1 MQNRFLYGVCFF
13 LAIADLLLING
24 SFLLAWQI
32 CYAGPLMDAYRHQ
45 LINLN
50 LIWILAAHFLQL
62 YHKDNIRNIEQ
73 VLRSTWKSLAAHMVL
88 FMTSIGVLGEIT
100 APVKF
105 LACFY
110 GLCMA
115 AFLISRFMI
124 TALETV
130 LTRKYR
136 IRKPVAVMGVNDT
149 GIRLAAFFEGNN
161 RQYAFQG
168 FLEEHEDACYV
179 DGAGNLL
186 PAVCEQIRKA
196 AARNIQEVYVSLSP
210 DRMNEAARLLQ
221 EAEKQ
226 CVRLKFVPD
235 FSGALNSG
243 YRLSYLGDIAV
254 ISMRK
259 EPLENMENRF
269 RKRLADIVF
278 SLMVIIGI
286 LSWLFPLIALAIK
299 LNSRGPVLFR
309 QLRNGRS
316 NKPFYCFKFRSMRI
330 NADSD
335 VRQACRDDDRVTWIG
350 RLLRK
355 TSLDELPQFF
365 NVLWGDM
372 SVVGPRPHMQ
382 KHTEQYRSIINRY
395 MVRHYLKPGITG
407 WAQVNGYRGET
418 SRVIL
423 MEKRI
428 EHDIWYLENW
438 SMMLDVRIAFLTV
451 IHLLRGGKNVY

>member
-13 LAIADLLLING
+13 LAIADLFLING
-24 SFLLAWQI
+24 AFFLAWEFS
-32 CYAGPLMDAYRHQ
+32 YPGPVMEGYRHQ
-45 LINLN
+45 LVNLN
-50 LIWILAAHFLQL
+50 LIWILSAHFLRL
-62 YHKDNIRNIEQ
+62 YHRDNIQKVES
-73 VLRSTWKSLAAHMVL
+73 VLRSTWKTLATHMVL
-88 FMTSIGVLGEIT
+88 FITSMGVLGEVT

-105 LACFY
+105 LAGFY
-110 GLCMA
+110 GLCIA
-115 AFLISRFMI
+115 AFLVSRFMI
-124 TALETV
+124 TALETI
-130 LTRKYR
+130 LTRRYR
-136 IRKPVAVMGVNDT
+136 IRKPVAVMGINDT
-149 GIRLAAFFEGNN
+149 GIRLAAFFEGNSS
-161 RQYAFQG
+161 QYAFQG
-168 FLEEHEDACYV
+168 FLEENDDAFYV
-179 DGAGNLL
+179 DGSGHLL
-186 PAVCEQIRKA
+186 PGVCEQIRKA
-196 AARNIQEVYVSLSP
+196 AASNIQEVYVSLSP
-210 DRMNEAARLLQ
+210 DRMNEVSHLLQ

-226 CVRLKFVPD
+226 CIRLKFVPD
-235 FSGALNSG
+235 FSSALNSG
-243 YRLSYLGDIAV
+243 YRISYLGDIPI

-278 SLMVIIGI
+278 SLVVIIGI

-299 LNSRGPVLFR
+299 LTSRGPVLFR
-309 QLRNGRS
+309 QRRNGRS
-316 NKPFYCFKFRSMRI
+316 NRPFYCFKFRSMRT
-330 NADSD
+330 NAESDS
-335 VRQACRDDDRVTWIG
+335 RQASRYDDRVTWIG
-350 RLLRK
+350 KVLRK

-372 SVVGPRPHMQ
+372 SVIGPRPHMQ

-418 SRVIL
+418 SQIIL